1 MTTLRLHDILIKCH
15 VCGKAIEAAPDRQDV
30 RTAELPNLAA
40 QAPSPQALGPKV
52 THYTLSDVKPALLI
66 QARKEN
72 GPEPGHSE

>member
-40 QAPSPQALGPKV
+40 QAPSPQALGPNID
-52 THYTLSDVKPALLI
+52 TLYLI
-66 QARKEN
+66 RRKT
-72 GPEPGHSE
+72 GCFDTGA